1 MMLTI
6 SALAMINTRR
16 HNMNLARRP
25 AVVTMERRTFMAI
38 LSGVLLGALPS
49 AEAQGP
55 GKGLPGAPAPRNVV
69 LELQQALA
77 LATAR
82 LQAMD
87 AAGVLS
93 YVSDRYRSDSL
104 TKSALRDQLW
114 ALFGLYDTLRAKVR
128 IDDVRTVGEDAWVY
142 STGEVS
148 GRLRV
153 LGTWMPVLSWQ
164 HEPEVARRE
173 QGVWRL
179 YGNQK

>member
-1 MMLTI
+1 
-6 SALAMINTRR
+6 
-16 HNMNLARRP
+16 
-25 AVVTMERRTFMAI
+25 MERRAFMAI
-38 LSGVLLGALPS
+38 LSGGLLAVLSA
-49 AEAQGP
+49 AEAQES
-55 GKGLPGAPAPRNVV
+55 GKGLPGAPAPRSVV

-77 LATAR
+77 LATGR

-87 AAGVLS
+87 AAGVLT

-104 TKSALRDQLW
+104 TKPAVREQLW
-114 ALFGLYDTLRAKVR
+114 ALFSVYDTLRAKVH

-148 GRLRV
+148 GRLRM
-153 LGTWMPVLSWQ
+153 LGTWMPVLSWT

>member
-1 MMLTI
+1 
-6 SALAMINTRR
+6 
-16 HNMNLARRP
+16 
-25 AVVTMERRTFMAI
+25 MERRTFMA
-38 LSGVLLGALPS
+38 LAAGGLLAVPLA

-55 GKGLPGAPAPRNVV
+55 AKGLPGAPAPRNVV

-77 LATAR
+77 LATGR

-87 AAGVLS
+87 EAGVLS
-93 YVSDRYRSDSL
+93 HVSDRYRSDSL
-104 TKSALRDQLW
+104 TKPAIREQLW
-114 ALFGLYDTLRAKVR
+114 ALFSLYDALRARVQ

-148 GRLRV
+148 GRLRGF
-153 LGTWMPVLSWQ
+153 GTWMPVLAWK

-179 YGNQK
+179 YGDQK

>member
-1 MMLTI
+1 
-6 SALAMINTRR
+6 
-16 HNMNLARRP
+16 
-25 AVVTMERRTFMAI
+25 MERRAFMAI
-38 LSGVLLGALPS
+38 LSGGLLAVLSA
-49 AEAQGP
+49 AEAQES
-55 GKGLPGAPAPRNVV
+55 GKGLPGAPAPRSAV

-77 LATAR
+77 LATGR

-104 TKSALRDQLW
+104 TKPAVREQLW
-114 ALFGLYDTLRAKVR
+114 ALFSVYDTLRAKVH

-148 GRLRV
+148 GRLRM
-153 LGTWMPVLSWQ
+153 LGTLMPVLSWT

>member
-1 MMLTI
+1 MNL
-6 SALAMINTRR
+6 TRR
-16 HNMNLARRP
+16 P
-25 AVVTMERRTFMAI
+25 SVITMERRTFMAI
-38 LSGVLLGALPS
+38 LSGVFLGVLS
-49 AEAQGP
+49 TAEAQEP
-55 GKGLPGAPAPRNVV
+55 GKGLPGAPAPRTVV

-77 LATAR
+77 LATGR
-82 LQAMD
+82 LLAMD

-104 TKSALRDQLW
+104 TKPAIREQLW

>member
-6 SALAMINTRR
+6 SALAMINARR
-16 HNMNLARRP
+16 HNMNLTRRP
-25 AVVTMERRTFMAI
+25 SVITMERRTFMAI
-38 LSGVLLGALPS
+38 LSGVLLGVLS
-49 AEAQGP
+49 TAEAQEP

-77 LATAR
+77 LATGR

-104 TKSALRDQLW
+104 TKPAIREQLW

-164 HEPEVARRE
+164 HEPEVARQE

>member
-1 MMLTI
+1 
-6 SALAMINTRR
+6 
-16 HNMNLARRP
+16 
-25 AVVTMERRTFMAI
+25 MERRAFMAI
-38 LSGVLLGALPS
+38 LSGGLLAVLSA
-49 AEAQGP
+49 AEAQES
-55 GKGLPGAPAPRNVV
+55 GKGLPGAPAPRSVV

-77 LATAR
+77 LATGR

-104 TKSALRDQLW
+104 TKPAVREQLW
-114 ALFGLYDTLRAKVR
+114 ALFSVYDTLRAKVH

-148 GRLRV
+148 GRLRM
-153 LGTWMPVLSWQ
+153 LGTWMPVLSWT

>member
-6 SALAMINTRR
+6 SALAMINVRR
-16 HNMNLARRP
+16 HNMNLTRRP
-25 AVVTMERRTFMAI
+25 SVITMERRTFMAI
-38 LSGVLLGALPS
+38 LSGVFLGVLS
-49 AEAQGP
+49 TAEAQEP
-55 GKGLPGAPAPRNVV
+55 GKGLPGAPAPRTVV

-77 LATAR
+77 LATGR
-82 LQAMD
+82 LLAMD

-104 TKSALRDQLW
+104 TKPAIREQLW
-114 ALFGLYDTLRAKVR
+114 ALFGLYDALRAKVW

>member
-1 MMLTI
+1 
-6 SALAMINTRR
+6 
-16 HNMNLARRP
+16 
-25 AVVTMERRTFMAI
+25 MERRAFMAI
-38 LSGVLLGALPS
+38 LSGGLLAVLS
-49 AEAQGP
+49 TAEAQES
-55 GKGLPGAPAPRNVV
+55 GKGLPGAPAPRSVV

-77 LATAR
+77 LATGR

-104 TKSALRDQLW
+104 TKPAVREQLW
-114 ALFGLYDTLRAKVR
+114 ALFSVYDTLRAKVH
-128 IDDVRTVGEDAWVY
+128 IDDVRTVGEDALVY

-148 GRLRV
+148 GRLRM
-153 LGTWMPVLSWQ
+153 LGTWMPVLSWT

>member
-1 MMLTI
+1 
-6 SALAMINTRR
+6 
-16 HNMNLARRP
+16 
-25 AVVTMERRTFMAI
+25 MERRAFMAI
-38 LSGVLLGALPS
+38 LSGGLLAVLSA
-49 AEAQGP
+49 AEAQES
-55 GKGLPGAPAPRNVV
+55 GKGLPGAPAPRSVV

-77 LATAR
+77 LATGR

-104 TKSALRDQLW
+104 TKPAVREQLW
-114 ALFGLYDTLRAKVR
+114 ALFSVYDTLRAKVH
-128 IDDVRTVGEDAWVY
+128 IDDVRSVGEDAWVY

-148 GRLRV
+148 GRLRM
-153 LGTWMPVLSWQ
+153 LGTWMPVLSWT

>member
-1 MMLTI
+1 
-6 SALAMINTRR
+6 
-16 HNMNLARRP
+16 
-25 AVVTMERRTFMAI
+25 MERRAFMAI
-38 LSGVLLGALPS
+38 LSGGLLAVLSA
-49 AEAQGP
+49 AEAQES
-55 GKGLPGAPAPRNVV
+55 GKGLPGAPAPRSVV

-77 LATAR
+77 LATGR

-104 TKSALRDQLW
+104 TKPAVREQLW
-114 ALFGLYDTLRAKVR
+114 ALFSVYDTLRAKVH

-148 GRLRV
+148 GRLRM
-153 LGTWMPVLSWQ
+153 LGTLMPVLSWT